1 LRALARS
8 SSSASAPAAFA
19 AQEAQQKFPLF
30 GVPCQ
35 ALIDY
40 HQQYV
45 SAALS
50 TTGTVMVAI
59 PNSAKTREIIVIA
72 GAAKNTGAKI
82 ATITGADGPLVPL
95 ADVDLRVETFDN
107 AGLLTPTVSRLAS
120 LVIVD
125 ILAIGTALRR
135 DPQQLDQIAQMK
147 DRFMAFRSNG
157 P

>member
-1 LRALARS
+1 
-8 SSSASAPAAFA
+8 
-19 AQEAQQKFPLF
+19 
-30 GVPCQ
+30 
-35 ALIDY
+35 
-40 HQQYV
+40 
-45 SAALS
+45 
-50 TTGTVMVAI
+50 
-59 PNSAKTREIIVIA
+59 
-72 GAAKNTGAKI
+72 
-82 ATITGADGPLVPL
+82 VPL